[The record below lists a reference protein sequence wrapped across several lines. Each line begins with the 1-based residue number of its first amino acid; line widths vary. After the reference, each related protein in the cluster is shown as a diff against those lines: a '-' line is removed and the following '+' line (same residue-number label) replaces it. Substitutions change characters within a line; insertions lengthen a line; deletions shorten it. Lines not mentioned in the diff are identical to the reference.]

1 MKANDFLRKIFS
13 FGLWANL
20 LSMLL
25 VVVAPSCITG
35 QIANLP
41 TENVQEYK
49 HFLMI
54 MNLLEIT
61 VA

>member
-25 VVVAPSCITG
+25 VVVALCFAVKVGIDLYTHHG
-35 QIANLP
+35 G
-41 TENVQEYK
+41 
-49 HFLMI
+49 
-54 MNLLEIT
+54 
-61 VA
+61 